1 MAERVLKKGMS
12 VNCRTED
19 EEQVFR
25 EFADKEGHRWVSD
38 ESLLKCRICSAPCSF
53 QIEYDAYSIFPKSIT
68 WSEID
73 YDSRNIVTQIE
84 ASELFRNQLISRRIK
99 YGNTT

>member
-12 VNCRTED
+12 VNCRTEE

-25 EFADKEGHRWVSD
+25 EFATKEGHRWCGGGQ
-38 ESLLKCRICSAPCSF
+38 SLLEHAVCHAPCSF
-53 QIEYDAYSIFPKSIT
+53 QIEYGDRNFPDSI
-68 WSEID
+68 
-73 YDSRNIVTQIE
+73 SRANVGFNDNVTQVE

-99 YGNTT
+99 NGIS

>member
-12 VNCRTED
+12 IICRTEE

-25 EFADKEGHRWVSD
+25 EFADKEGHRWVTGRSI
-38 ESLLKCRICSAPCSF
+38 LTYKVCYAPCSF
-53 QIEYDAYSIFPKSIT
+53 QIEYEAHNKFPDSISYGSINFNDVRIT
-68 WSEID
+68 KI
-73 YDSRNIVTQIE
+73 IE

-99 YGNTT
+99 NGIS